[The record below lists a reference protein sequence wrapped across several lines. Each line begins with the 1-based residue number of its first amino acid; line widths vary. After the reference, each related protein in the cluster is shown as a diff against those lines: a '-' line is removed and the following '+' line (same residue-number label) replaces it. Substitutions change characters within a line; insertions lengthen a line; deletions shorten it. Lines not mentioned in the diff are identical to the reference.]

1 MADANDPIPAPPEP
15 APDAHLEADFD
26 DHYELEE
33 N

>member
-1 MADANDPIPAPPEP
+1 MRPDNDTILNPPEP

-26 DHYELEE
+26 DRCELEE

>member
-1 MADANDPIPAPPEP
+1 MPDTNDPIQAPPEP

-26 DHYELEE
+26 DRYELEE